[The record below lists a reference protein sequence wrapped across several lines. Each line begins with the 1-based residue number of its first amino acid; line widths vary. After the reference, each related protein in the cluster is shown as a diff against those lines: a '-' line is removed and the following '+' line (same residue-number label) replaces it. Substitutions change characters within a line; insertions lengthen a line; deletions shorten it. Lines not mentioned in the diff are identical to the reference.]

1 MVRTHKICPYHLT
14 PDGLLALSS
23 AKGAPH
29 LAPESIN
36 HFHRWC
42 VTRKITGVD
51 LYLQWRRTHYAVE
64 MPELPRQPPLLEK
77 PPMDYYIEAK
87 RTDRWL
93 VPSTIDFVH
102 SGRTFFRA
110 RAIQIFEAAVP
121 EHQPFF
127 SVLIYFL
134 TIARIQHPYLITGE
148 GPQPS
153 PSARPRVPAE
163 QRIYA
168 PAWNAAEIMDLRRIF
183 GPDETGHRNSLNE
196 EDWDALL
203 PRLQPHHRDR
213 RAVYRKIVSMNEA
226 LRKTLTIEGALTPA
240 GRKIYMKQRLGQ
252 FERAPRIRVTDLDY
266 TPRVKPPA
274 KEPNPGVAPS
284 LRDEVDEG
292 AE

>member
-1 MVRTHKICPYHLT
+1 MVRMHRIYPYHLT
-14 PDGLLALSS
+14 PDGLFALSS
-23 AKGAPH
+23 TKGAPH
-29 LAPESIN
+29 LAPESVQY
-36 HFHRWC
+36 FGRWC
-42 VTRKITGVD
+42 AKYLVKGVD
-51 LYLQWRRTHYAVE
+51 LNLQWRRTHYIVE
-64 MPELPRQPPLLEK
+64 MPMLPKQPPLLQK

-93 VPSTIDFVH
+93 VPSTIDCLH
-102 SGRTFFRA
+102 EGRLFFRT
-110 RAIQIFEAAVP
+110 RAIQIFEAAIP

-134 TIARIQHPYLITGE
+134 TIAKIQHPYLVTGE

-153 PSARPRVPAE
+153 PSDRYRVPAE

-168 PAWNAAEIMDLRRIF
+168 PAWNAAEILDLRRIF

-266 TPRVKPPA
+266 TPRVKSPA
-274 KEPNPGVAPS
+274 KEANPGVAPS
-284 LRDEVDEG
+284 LQDEADEG